1 MVSRDLCEQPPALAS
16 GLVMDLDPMVVVPLV
31 STLAASTPR
40 LPTGPGQHLE
50 VGSPLRLHASAC
62 PALLLGP
69 LGVLGLLLGAFLQID
84 HDGLAQCA
92 VSLDADRRH
101 GIPGAARAHLLH
113 QLPGTPRL
121 L

>member
-16 GLVMDLDPMVVVPLV
+16 GLVMDLDPMVVVPLG

-62 PALLLGP
+62 RALLLGP
-69 LGVLGLLLGAFLQID
+69 LRDLGLLLGAVLQPD
-84 HDGLAQCA
+84 HAGLAQPPGSTASDC
-92 VSLDADRRH
+92 RH
-101 GIPGAARAHLLH
+101 R
-113 QLPGTPRL
+113 
-121 L
+121 